1 MIMSTGTPATNRS
14 PLEWLRLRGYFF
26 QYAGVLTLI
35 MGIYIHLTR
44 LFIGIDLVIQKV
56 ITPEFDMLL
65 ALPMIYTTLFGWLA
79 WKRVSHPSKS
89 HVVLFAVILVY
100 FTISLPLHIRTYF
113 VHNAELLRFFPVW
126 YSVLIILVQFAML
139 LFLWRLQ
146 LKKGE

>member
-1 MIMSTGTPATNRS
+1 
-14 PLEWLRLRGYFF
+14 
-26 QYAGVLTLI
+26 

-56 ITPEFDMLL
+56 ITPELDMLL

-89 HVVLFAVILVY
+89 HVVLFAAILVY

-113 VHNAELLRFFPVW
+113 THSTESLRFFPAW
-126 YSVLIILVQFAML
+126 FSVLILPFQSAML

-146 LKKGE
+146 LKKGEEVSSGDD